1 VDGHC
6 RAGPCLSDEWS
17 WDAWESEAGAAESS
31 DDAADRRQIALQP
44 ATAAQKPTAF
54 VPSTVG
60 NVLMIGDKVAGMTN
74 AAPRPIRPRRKRFGC
89 CPMLYQLPTVTVKK
103 EYSFCLSYDDV
114 VPRITDE
121 RREAR
126 REQVLE
132 AARACLEE
140 HGLEAVSME
149 MIIARSGLSTGA
161 VYGYFK
167 SKDQL
172 INAVVTEG
180 MAAMAADLAPVL
192 TNPEPPAL
200 PEFLGQVLRTAVD
213 FGQHKGDIDRL
224 RVSLHGWSHAQ
235 SDPEL
240 KAATR
245 ASYSGLRKLFRDVV
259 KEWQA
264 AGTFDA
270 AADPEGMA
278 ELLTSIT
285 LGFVAQRALAGSADV
300 TAHVAALEALTHRSV
315 AGIAP

>member
-1 VDGHC
+1 
-6 RAGPCLSDEWS
+6 
-17 WDAWESEAGAAESS
+17 
-31 DDAADRRQIALQP
+31 
-44 ATAAQKPTAF
+44 
-54 VPSTVG
+54 
-60 NVLMIGDKVAGMTN
+60 M
-74 AAPRPIRPRRKRFGC
+74 APRIKR
-89 CPMLYQLPTVTVKK
+89 
-103 EYSFCLSYDDV
+103 EYSFCLWYGHP

-132 AARACLEE
+132 AARACLQE

-167 SKDQL
+167 GKDQI

-180 MAAMAADLAPVL
+180 MAAMAEDLAPVL
-192 TNPEPPAL
+192 TDPEPPPP
-200 PEFLGQVLRTAVD
+200 PEFIGQVLRAALR
-213 FGQHKGDIDRL
+213 FGRQKEGDIDRL
-224 RVSLHGWSHAQ
+224 LVALHGWSHSQ

-245 ASYSGLRKLFRDVV
+245 SSYAGLRRMFRDVV
-259 KEWQA
+259 RRWQA
-264 AGTFDA
+264 AGSMDA
-270 AADPEGMA
+270 TADPEAMA

-300 TAHVAALEALTHRSV
+300 ASHVAALASLAHPPTTDHRIRGSRIS
-315 AGIAP
+315 GPG

>member
-1 VDGHC
+1 
-6 RAGPCLSDEWS
+6 
-17 WDAWESEAGAAESS
+17 
-31 DDAADRRQIALQP
+31 
-44 ATAAQKPTAF
+44 
-54 VPSTVG
+54 
-60 NVLMIGDKVAGMTN
+60 
-74 AAPRPIRPRRKRFGC
+74 
-89 CPMLYQLPTVTVKK
+89 
-103 EYSFCLSYDDV
+103 

-149 MIIARSGLSTGA
+149 MIVARSGLSTGA

-167 SKDQL
+167 GKDQI

-180 MAAMAADLAPVL
+180 TAAMAEDLAPVL
-192 TNPEPPAL
+192 TNPEPPPL
-200 PEFLGQVLRTAVD
+200 PEFVEQVLRAAMD
-213 FGQHKGDIDRL
+213 FGRQKGDIDRL
-224 RVSLHGWSHAQ
+224 LVSLHGWSHSQ

-245 ASYSGLRKLFRDVV
+245 ASYSGLRRLFMDVV
-259 KEWQA
+259 KRWQA
-264 AGTFDA
+264 AGMIDT
-270 AADPEGMA
+270 AADPEGVG

-300 TAHVAALEALTHRSV
+300 TAHVAALEALTHVSAADPAIGGSRT
-315 AGIAP
+315 